1 MKNTK
6 RRFTPEFKA
15 EAIKLWQSSGRKS
28 NEVGEQ
34 LGINPQLLAK
44 WYRKSEQRKTDPAQR
59 PNTQA
64 QGMSSALPVD
74 HAAENV
80 RLRRELAR
88 VKMEHEILK
97 KTVGIFSEMHK

>member
-1 MKNTK
+1 MKKTK
-6 RRFTPEFKA
+6 RRFTHEFKV
-15 EAIKLWQSSGRKS
+15 EALKLWEANGRKS
-28 NEVGEQ
+28 NEVGTQ

-44 WYRKSEQRKTDPAQR
+44 WHRKSEQRKTDPAQR
-59 PNTQA
+59 LTTQA
-64 QGMSSALPVD
+64 QGLSSALPVD
-74 HAAENV
+74 PAAENV